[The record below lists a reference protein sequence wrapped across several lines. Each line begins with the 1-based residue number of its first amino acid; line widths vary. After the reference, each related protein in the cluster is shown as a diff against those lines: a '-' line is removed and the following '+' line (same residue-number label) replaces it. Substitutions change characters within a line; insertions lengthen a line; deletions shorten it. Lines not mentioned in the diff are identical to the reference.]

1 MRVLK
6 EYENSSNF
14 VFLSLRNTYT
24 HWFLIHSFIY
34 NIRQYQRIAKT
45 CFSLSMLDGFL
56 KFKKEIRGFG
66 QKILRNIAIKL
77 LTGELRK
84 LCAILIKI
92 WKYSYFELNIWKNMQ
107 EM

>member
-1 MRVLK
+1 MLVNSFVPWALYVYITYKFLFTDMRVLK

-66 QKILRNIAIKL
+66 
-77 LTGELRK
+77 
-84 LCAILIKI
+84 
-92 WKYSYFELNIWKNMQ
+92 
-107 EM
+107 

>member
-1 MRVLK
+1 MQKIVMLVNSFVPWALYVYITYKFWFTDMRVLK

-34 NIRQYQRIAKT
+34 NTRQYQRIAKT

-66 QKILRNIAIKL
+66 
-77 LTGELRK
+77 
-84 LCAILIKI
+84 
-92 WKYSYFELNIWKNMQ
+92 
-107 EM
+107 